1 MVERNMIREGFIF
14 NTATGPLNPTF
25 SGSQI
30 LDERE
35 MTELADENTSV
46 IAVTVSATENINVTS
61 DMGARWKLN
70 RLELYTNDPSNSNID
85 MQISDNNIDYFPV
98 TMTGSPN
105 LYVGDILDSTVSGAP
120 RYIRYQHA
128 AASDLEVYEWK
139 AINDDTLVDFGP
151 DGNQTEVE
159 IEDAPV
165 GRVSDNITNLKLF
178 NKFHKKGSAFVFI
191 DDTGS
196 QGDELFEIATSTNGP
211 WHSRSVEESL
221 QPANT
226 PWVSGTLNGTRD
238 VTSSGFYMRWYD
250 QQSGN
255 SWTPENMDFVGF
267 FPDPDN
273 NGYLNWLTTGNTP
286 SYTSLSNYSEG
297 LTELQTVT
305 AGVGNINQPHLRR
318 IVQDTDLY
326 DRIRIRMRVSPLA
339 LNDIVEGPRVRW
351 RWIDDAGGD
360 PFPIENSSLSQFEFN
375 NFTGEIQDFIF
386 KVGDVP
392 TWSGAPYHHIR
403 GLEIS
408 PFITA
413 TGTGN
418 QWDLFEIEVYHS
430 ERTDRVVLD
439 YQPTQSGIR
448 EPLIDYA
455 LSSNNSWYAWLI
467 DNTRIIQP
475 CIIVKVMFMSSS
487 VTNLQSGVFLYRET
501 PDSGNYNFP
510 GKPPIPQAF
519 PNPAVPGDAAGDN
532 FEVTGTVQ
540 QRSMNGSDDACNE
553 HWVFW
558 KAEPGDRLGISREGS
573 STGWNIQYR
582 VTTPGAVGRVWFNRN
597 SSGYGNTT
605 VDMESNAAC
614 QSDLNNQDS
623 WEFYDDRLYQIW
635 CETVPIGDYLAT
647 GTYTTPVFDGGIQ
660 PALVSS
666 SFVAIETRGS
676 KIDTNTSDA
685 FKTIRARASDVPP
698 HTSPDIGEVFN
709 YDNFIWSQR
718 EDGRY
723 PTGQKST
730 SLGTFP
736 VRKWIN
742 EGNPAPAGND
752 WQINHLNGFVTNR
765 EFTTGGNA
773 IKNLAGAMMYH
784 PVKDELWVMNV
795 LASGVEPL
803 DIRPIWDVYNPDS
816 LDYIRTDH
824 MTGQLNYSYRASH
837 NTSSNPEMFE
847 PVGFIYD
854 EALSEIYIIQRENS
868 FFIGTTTYYAAVM
881 NTEGEFLR
889 LSWRSGA
896 MGESGTRVN
905 TITSV
910 SFDGNYFYTLC
921 SDTANDNNGGDKL
934 CIYTRGNLVAG
945 DITQIT
951 QLVNLDLST
960 IPGLEGADGNPKTQ
974 QCIFNPVDRL
984 LYLVFGD
991 PLNSADDP
999 RFRNPEIY
1007 ALKVNI
1013 DVTDDT
1019 FDSVIKVPLVD
1030 PRGVSVTDGVRLS
1043 ELGQH
1048 RSSYEGDWSG
1058 FDAPN
1063 DDTPLIDNRSL
1074 NFFSASCYDSKR
1086 DVYNVISSHET
1097 EFWNDWTPR
1106 ENWRNTNNYLYDK
1119 KTIQMFFACYAG
1131 TISGTAMDTP
1141 VRPRGDDPKWG
1152 VLSGTLGF
1160 EIVQQNSILFP
1171 TGRYGQVEYTLNSST
1186 DFTTTPMLLTSQMD
1200 QGIRVGDIPASGT
1213 TDIWLRTDIPED
1225 QPLGDLTGS
1234 LKVFWELPE

>member
-14 NTATGPLNPTF
+14 NTATSAANPTF

-30 LDERE
+30 LDEEE
-35 MTELADENTSV
+35 MTGLADENISISV
-46 IAVTVSATENINVTS
+46 VTVSATENINITA
-61 DMGARWKLN
+61 DLGARWKLD

-85 MQISDNNIDYFPV
+85 MEISDNNIEFFPV

-120 RYIRYQHA
+120 RYIRYHHA
-128 AASDLEVYEWK
+128 AASDLEVFEWK
-139 AINDDTLVDFGP
+139 AINDDTLVDFGS
-151 DGNQTEVE
+151 DGTQAVVE

-165 GRVSDNITNLKLF
+165 GRVSDDIQNLKLF

-191 DDTGS
+191 EDTGNV
-196 QGDELFEIATSTNGP
+196 GDELFEIATSTNGP

-221 QPANT
+221 QPDRT

-255 SWTPENMDFVGF
+255 SWTAVDMTFNAFL
-267 FPDPDN
+267 PDPDN
-273 NGYLNWLTTGNTP
+273 NGYLNWITTGNNP

-305 AGVGNINQPHLRR
+305 AGVGNIRGPHLRR
-318 IVQDTDLY
+318 VIQDTDLY
-326 DRIRIRMRVSPLA
+326 DRVRVRMRVNPLA
-339 LNDIVEGPRVRW
+339 LNDVVEGPRVRW
-351 RWIDDAGGD
+351 RWLEDAGGD

-375 NFTGEIQDFIF
+375 NFTGNIQDFVF

-413 TGTGN
+413 TGIGN

-430 ERTDRVVLD
+430 ARKDRIVLD

-455 LSSNNSWYAWLI
+455 LSSNSSNNAWLFE
-467 DNTRIIQP
+467 NTRITQP
-475 CIIVKVMFMSSS
+475 CIITKVMFMSSS
-487 VTNLQSGVFLYRET
+487 VNTNATSGAFLYKET

-510 GKPPIPQAF
+510 GITPHSNPFPQ
-519 PNPAVPGDAAGDN
+519 PATPGGASGDN
-532 FEVTGTVQ
+532 FEVKGTVQ

-558 KAEPGDRLGISREGS
+558 KAEAGDMLGISRES
-573 STGWNIQYR
+573 QSTGWNIQYR
-582 VTTPGAVGRVWFNRN
+582 VTTAADRVWYAENI
-597 SSGYGNTT
+597 SGYGNGN
-605 VDMESNAAC
+605 VDMESNSAC
-614 QSDLNNQDS
+614 QTDLNNLDS
-623 WEFYDDRLYQIW
+623 YRIYTDRLYQIW

-647 GTYTTPVFDGGIQ
+647 GTYTTPVFDGGVQ

-676 KIDTNTSDA
+676 KIDSNTSAA
-685 FKTIRARASDVPP
+685 FKTIKARASDFPP
-698 HTSPDIGEVFN
+698 HTTADIGEVFN

-723 PTGQKST
+723 PTGQSAT
-730 SLGTFP
+730 NLGTFP

-742 EGNPAPAGND
+742 EENPAPAGND
-752 WQINHLNGFVTNR
+752 WQINHINGFVTNR
-765 EFTTGGNA
+765 EYPSGGNA

-784 PVKDELWVMNV
+784 ERDDELWVMNL
-795 LASGVEPL
+795 LASGTTPNDL
-803 DIRPIWDVYNPDS
+803 RPVWDVYNPDS

-824 MTGQLNYSYRASH
+824 LKGQLNYTYRHPADPPDE
-837 NTSSNPEMFE
+837 TFE

-854 EALSEIYIIQRENS
+854 TEQEEIYMVQRENA
-868 FFIGTTTYYAAVM
+868 FFINTTTYYAAVM
-881 NTEGEFLR
+881 DLDGNFLR
-889 LSWRSGA
+889 LSWRAGA
-896 MGESGTRVN
+896 MSESSTRVQ
-905 TITSV
+905 TTTSLT
-910 SFDGNYFYTLC
+910 FDGTYFYALC
-921 SDTANDNNGGDKL
+921 SNTNDSTNEGDIL
-934 CIYTRGNLVAG
+934 TIYKRGNDTIDDPTV
-945 DITQIT
+945 IVEI
-951 QLVNLDLST
+951 VNGIDLSA

-974 QCIFNPVDRL
+974 QCIFNRADGL
-984 LYLVFGD
+984 LYLFFGD
-991 PLNSADDP
+991 PLNSGDDP
-999 RFRNPEIY
+999 RFRNPELY
-1007 ALKVNI
+1007 ALRVSIDPDTDTVNST
-1013 DVTDDT
+1013 V
-1019 FDSVIKVPLVD
+1019 KVPLVD

-1043 ELGQH
+1043 ELGQR
-1048 RSSYEGDWSG
+1048 RSSYEGDWAG
-1058 FDAPN
+1058 EAAPN
-1063 DDTPLIDNRSL
+1063 DDTELIDLRSL
-1074 NFFSASCYDSKR
+1074 NFFSASCYDTRR
-1086 DVYNVISSHET
+1086 DVYNIISSHET

-1106 ENWRNTNNYLYDK
+1106 ENWRDTNNYLYDK
-1119 KTIQMFFACYAG
+1119 KTIQMFYACHAG
-1131 TISGTAMDTP
+1131 TVSGTDLGTP
-1141 VRPRGDDPKWG
+1141 IRPRGDDPKWG
-1152 VLSGTLGF
+1152 ALSGTLSF
-1160 EIVQQNSILFP
+1160 ESVQQNSILFP

-1186 DFTTTPMLLTSQMD
+1186 DFTTTPMLLTSQLD

-1213 TDIWLRTDIPED
+1213 TDLWLRTNIPED
-1225 QPLGDLTGS
+1225 QQLGDLTSG

>member
-14 NTATGPLNPTF
+14 NTATGPSNPTF

-35 MTELADENTSV
+35 MTDLADENTSF
-46 IAVTVSATENINVTS
+46 IAVTVSATENINITA

-70 RLELYTNDPSNSNID
+70 RLELYTDDPSNTNID
-85 MQISDNNIDYFPV
+85 MEISDNNIDYFPV

-120 RYIRYQHA
+120 RYIRYRHA
-128 AASDLEVYEWK
+128 AASDVEVFEWK
-139 AINDDTLVDFGP
+139 AINDDTIVDFGP

-165 GRVSDNITNLKLF
+165 GRVSDTITNLKLF
-178 NKFHKKGSAFVFI
+178 NKFNKSGAAFVFI

-196 QGDELFEIATSTNGP
+196 EGDELFEIATSTNGP
-211 WHSRSVEESL
+211 WHGRSLEESL
-221 QPANT
+221 QPDNT

-238 VTSSGFYMRWYD
+238 VTSSGFYVRWYD
-250 QQSGN
+250 QLSTN
-255 SWTPENMDFVGF
+255 SWTADDMSLVGF

-273 NGYLNWLTTGNTP
+273 NGSIRYITDTTTP
-286 SYTSLSNYSEG
+286 SFTSLSDYSEG

-305 AGVGNINQPHLRR
+305 AGVGNIRSPHLRR
-318 IVQDTDLY
+318 IIQDTDLY
-326 DRIRIRMRVSPLA
+326 DRIRVRMRVDPLA
-339 LNDIVEGPRVRW
+339 LNDVVEGPRVRW
-351 RWIDDAGGD
+351 RWIDDADGGD
-360 PFPIENSSLSQFEFN
+360 PFPIENSSLSQFAFN

-392 TWSGAPYHHIR
+392 TWSGAPFHHIR
-403 GLEIS
+403 GLEIT

-430 ERTDRVVLD
+430 ERKDRIVLD

-448 EPLIDYA
+448 EPLTDDF
-455 LSSNNSWYAWLI
+455 LTSEGGHFVWLI
-467 DNTRIIQP
+467 ENTRITQP
-475 CIIVKVMFMSSS
+475 CIITKVMMMSSS
-487 VTNLQSGVFLYRET
+487 ITNLQSGAFLYRET
-501 PDSGNYNFP
+501 PESGNFNFP
-510 GKPPIPQAF
+510 GTLNPIDNV
-519 PNPAVPGDAAGDN
+519 NPTPDVPGFASGDN
-532 FEVTGTVQ
+532 FEVKGTLQ
-540 QRSMNGSDDACNE
+540 FRSMNGSDDACNE
-553 HWVFW
+553 NWVFW
-558 KAEPGDRLGISREGS
+558 KAEPGDMLGISREAAS
-573 STGWNIQYR
+573 AGWNIQYR
-582 VTTPGAVGRVWFNRN
+582 VTSSADRVWYARN
-597 SSGYGNTT
+597 IFGFDNNTINL
-605 VDMESNAAC
+605 ENNAVC
-614 QSDLNNQDS
+614 QDDLDSTDS
-623 WEFYDDRLYQIW
+623 WELHTDRLYQIW
-635 CETVPIGDYLAT
+635 CETIPIGDYLAT

-676 KIDTNTSDA
+676 KIDSNTSDA
-685 FKTIRARASDVPP
+685 FKTIRARASDRPP

-723 PTGQKST
+723 PTGQKPT
-730 SLGTFP
+730 ALGTFP

-742 EGNPAPAGND
+742 EDNSAPAGND
-752 WQINHLNGFVTNR
+752 WQINQLNGFVTDR
-765 EFTTGGNA
+765 EFTSGGNV

-816 LDYIRTDH
+816 LEYIRTDH
-824 MTGQLNYSYRASH
+824 MTGQINYSYRH
-837 NTSSNPEMFE
+837 PDLQEPETFE
-847 PVGFIYD
+847 PAGFIYD
-854 EALSEIYIIQRENS
+854 EALEEIYVIQRENS
-868 FFIGTTTYYAAVM
+868 FFIGVTTYFALVM

-896 MGESGTRVN
+896 MGESEVRLN
-905 TITSV
+905 TMTSV

-921 SDTANDNNGGDKL
+921 SNTAGDDNGGDRL
-934 CIYTRGNLVAG
+934 AIYARGNLVAG
-945 DITQIT
+945 DITQIN
-951 QLVNLDLST
+951 QIANIDLST

-974 QCIFNPVDRL
+974 QCIFNTADRL

-991 PLNSADDP
+991 PLNTSDDV
-999 RFRNPEIY
+999 RFRNPEMY

-1013 DVTDDT
+1013 DITDDT
-1019 FDSVIKVPLVD
+1019 FDSIVKVPLVD
-1030 PRGVSVTDGVRLS
+1030 PRGVSTTDGVRLS

-1048 RSSYEGDWSG
+1048 RSSYGGNWAG
-1058 FDAPN
+1058 RLAPN
-1063 DDTPLIDNRSL
+1063 DDTDLIDQRSL
-1074 NFFSASCYDSKR
+1074 NFLSASCYDSRR
-1086 DVYNVISSHET
+1086 DVYNIISSHRT
-1097 EFWNDWTPR
+1097 SFWNDWDIQAQFR
-1106 ENWRNTNNYLYDK
+1106 RANNFLYDK
-1119 KTIQMFFACYAG
+1119 KTIQMFYACSAG

-1141 VRPRGDDPKWG
+1141 IRPRGDDPTWG
-1152 VLSGTLGF
+1152 ALSGTLDY

-1186 DFTTTPMLLTSQMD
+1186 DFTTTPMLLTSQLD

-1213 TDIWLRTDIPED
+1213 TDLWLRTDIPED
-1225 QPLGDLTGS
+1225 QPLGDLTS
-1234 LKVFWELPE
+1234 ALKVFWELPE

>member
-14 NTATGPLNPTF
+14 NTATSPSNPTF

-35 MTELADENTSV
+35 MTLLADENTSI
-46 IAVTVSATENINVTS
+46 IAVTVSATENINITA

-70 RLELYTNDPSNSNID
+70 RLELYTNDPSNVNID
-85 MQISDNNIDYFPV
+85 MQISDNNVDYFPV

-120 RYIRYQHA
+120 RYIRYHHTV
-128 AASDLEVYEWK
+128 ASDLEVFEWK
-139 AINDDTLVDFGP
+139 AINDDTIVDFGS

-165 GRVSDNITNLKLF
+165 GRVSDNIQNLKLF
-178 NKFHKKGSAFVFI
+178 NRFHKKGSAFVFI

-196 QGDELFEIATSTNGP
+196 EGDELFEIATSTNGP

-221 QPANT
+221 QPTNT
-226 PWVSGTLNGTRD
+226 PWVSGTLNGTRN

-250 QQSGN
+250 QLNEN
-255 SWTPENMDFVGF
+255 SWTDTDMDFVGF

-273 NGYLNWLTTGNTP
+273 NGYLNFLTTGNSP
-286 SYTSLSNYSEG
+286 RYRSLSDYSEG
-297 LTELQTVT
+297 PTELQTVT
-305 AGVGNINQPHLRR
+305 AGVGNIRSPHLRR
-318 IVQDTDLY
+318 IIQDTDLY
-326 DRIRIRMRVSPLA
+326 DRIRVRMRVSPLA
-339 LNDIVEGPRVRW
+339 LNDVVEGPRVRW
-351 RWIDDAGGD
+351 RWIDDANGAD

-375 NFTGEIQDFIF
+375 NFTGQIQDFIF

-392 TWSGAPYHHIR
+392 TWSGAPFHHIR
-403 GLEIS
+403 GLEIT
-408 PFITA
+408 PFVTA
-413 TGTGN
+413 TGIGN

-430 ERTDRVVLD
+430 DRTDRVVLD

-448 EPLIDYA
+448 EPLIDYG
-455 LSSNNSWYAWLI
+455 LSSTSSWYVWLI
-467 DNTRIIQP
+467 ENTRITQP
-475 CIIVKVMFMSSS
+475 CIITKVMSMSSS
-487 VTNLQSGVFLYRET
+487 ISNDNSGVFLYRET
-501 PDSGNYNFP
+501 PDSGNFNFP
-510 GKPPIPQAF
+510 GVPPIENE
-519 PNPAVPGDAAGDN
+519 NPTPDVPGSGSGDN
-532 FEVTGTVQ
+532 FEVVGTVQ
-540 QRSMNGSDDACNE
+540 SLTVNGTDDSVNE
-553 HWVFW
+553 NWVFW
-558 KAEPGDRLGISREGS
+558 KAEPGDMLGISRES
-573 STGWNIQYR
+573 QTTGWNIQYR
-582 VTTPGAVGRVWFNRN
+582 TTSSADRVWYARN
-597 SSGYGNTT
+597 ISGFENNT
-605 VDMESNAAC
+605 VNLESNAVC
-614 QSDLNNQDS
+614 QVDLNSTDS
-623 WEFYDDRLYQIW
+623 WDIYTDRLYQIW
-635 CETVPIGDYLAT
+635 CETIPIGDYLAT

-676 KIDTNTSDA
+676 KIDSNTSDA
-685 FKTIRARASDVPP
+685 FKTIRARASDFPP

-718 EDGRY
+718 EEGRY
-723 PTGQKST
+723 PTGQKPT
-730 SLGTFP
+730 ALGTFP

-742 EGNPAPAGND
+742 EGNSAPAGND

-765 EFTTGGNA
+765 EYPSGGNV
-773 IKNLAGAMMYH
+773 IKNLAGSMMYH
-784 PVKDELWVMNV
+784 PGKDELWVMNV
-795 LASGVEPL
+795 LASGIEPL

-816 LDYIRTDH
+816 LEYIRTDH
-824 MTGQLNYSYRASH
+824 MVGQLNYSYRSAFT
-837 NTSSNPEMFE
+837 NQPETFE

-854 EALSEIYIIQRENS
+854 DQLDEIYIIQRENS

-896 MGESGTRVN
+896 MGEAGVRLN
-905 TITSV
+905 TMTSA

-921 SDTANDNNGGDKL
+921 SNSSGDNNGGDRL
-934 CIYTRGNLVAG
+934 AIYARGDIVSG
-945 DITQIT
+945 DITQIS
-951 QLVNLDLST
+951 QIANIDLST

-974 QCIFNPVDRL
+974 QCIFNPVDGL

-991 PLNSADDP
+991 PLNSGDDP

-1013 DVTDDT
+1013 DVTTDT
-1019 FDSVIKVPLVD
+1019 FQSIVKVPLVD

-1048 RSSYEGDWSG
+1048 RSSYAGDWAG
-1058 FDAPN
+1058 EDPPN
-1063 DDTPLIDNRSL
+1063 DDTPLIENRSL
-1074 NFFSASCYDSKR
+1074 NFLSASCYDSRR
-1086 DVYNVISSHET
+1086 DVYNIISSHET
-1097 EFWNDWTPR
+1097 SFWNDWDVR
-1106 ENWRNTNNYLYDK
+1106 ENWRRNNNVLYDK
-1119 KTIQMFFACYAG
+1119 KTIQMFYACHAG

-1152 VLSGTLGF
+1152 VLSGTLDF
-1160 EIVQQNSILFP
+1160 EVVQQNSILFP

-1186 DFTTTPMLLTSQMD
+1186 DFTTTPMLLTSQLD

-1213 TDIWLRTDIPED
+1213 TDLWLRTDIPED
-1225 QPLGDLTGS
+1225 QPLGDLHSG
-1234 LKVFWELPE
+1234 LKVFWELPEA